1 MELKQ
6 IFDEERPIAEVA
18 ELLGQTGLLLFPARE
33 QGENVKA
40 PYTRNGLDG
49 ATNSVDQIRA
59 YWNKW
64 PGAAIAVP
72 TGSPNGFVVMDLDV
86 KAGKNGIQS
95 FTDYG
100 ADLTNTW
107 AVRTPSDGMHLLYR
121 NPPDFIVQNDVE
133 RRFGSGIDVRG
144 ERGYVIWPPSEIS
157 EGRYQF
163 VRGQEPWNIR
173 IADLPEI
180 IDHQL
185 RSPLPTMTRQQSQG
199 RAIKAAEFFSPIAE
213 GCRNQELTRRAGYLL
228 RRYGP
233 DTPVIRNWLHEL
245 NQKCCQPPL
254 PSAEVDRIYKSI
266 QRRELRNR
274 G

>member
-1 MELKQ
+1 MELKN
-6 IFDEERPIAEVA
+6 IFDVDRPVAEVA
-18 ELLGQTGLLLFPARE
+18 ELLSQTGLLLFPARE
-33 QGENVKA
+33 GGERVKA
-40 PYTRNGLDG
+40 PYTKNGLDD
-49 ATNSVDQIRA
+49 ATNDVDQIRA

-86 KAGKNGIQS
+86 KAGKNGIQN

-133 RRFGSGIDVRG
+133 RRLGSGIDVRG

-163 VRGQEPWNIR
+163 VRGQEPWSTR
-173 IADLPEI
+173 IADLPDAI
-180 IDHQL
+180 SSRL
-185 RSPLPTMTRQQSQG
+185 RSGTRSLNRQQFQRQSVTGQ
-199 RAIKAAEFFSPIAE
+199 EFFSPIPL
-213 GCRNQELTRRAGYLL
+213 GSRNQELTRRAGYLL
-228 RRYGP
+228 RKYGP
-233 DTPVIRNWLHEL
+233 HAEVVRSWLHEL
-245 NQKCCQPPL
+245 NQKCCEPPL
-254 PSAEVDRIYKSI
+254 SYAEVDGIYKSI
-266 QRRELRNR
+266 RGRELRNH